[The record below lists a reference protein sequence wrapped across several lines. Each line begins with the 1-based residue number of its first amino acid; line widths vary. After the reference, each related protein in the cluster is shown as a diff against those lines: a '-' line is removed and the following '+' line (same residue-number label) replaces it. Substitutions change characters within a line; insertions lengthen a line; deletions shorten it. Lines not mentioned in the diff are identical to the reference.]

1 MKIPGMSLL
10 AGYLS
15 GLLLSRVILMLVGLT
30 ALILGLDLMVNAGS
44 LMRSHGGLEALG
56 RYAALRTPIIVSD
69 MIKIASLLAG
79 LLTFAGLIRH
89 GELAA
94 MWIAGLS
101 QLGLFRRLLSI
112 GLLLGALQFAVDDL
126 AVPDSVDAL
135 YAWGVGEYEKPR
147 ETGTEGGITWIHVG
161 NDILRVPTENIRGDS
176 LVDFSIFERN
186 AEGDLLGRLDVAS
199 AHYAAGRWQLR
210 DITITGVDGSAPR
223 HEATRDWLIALDP
236 ESLRHLAAHPR
247 YLPFDQIRR
256 FAAGDGQG
264 TWAPYLYQTWLY
276 EKLTT
281 CLIPLL
287 MLLLS
292 AALAQQT
299 QRAGR
304 LELLFLGGAA
314 IGFAFF
320 IFNGISL
327 AMGEVGLLP
336 PLLASAAPILAFAA
350 IAGSV
355 IYWNELKKRPR

>member
-1 MKIPGMSLL
+1 MSVL
-10 AGYLS
+10 AGYLT
-15 GLLLSRVILMLVGLT
+15 GLLLGRVALLLFGLT
-30 ALILGLDLMVNAGS
+30 AFILALDLMVNASS
-44 LMRSHGGLEALG
+44 LMNSPDGFEALA
-56 RYAALRTPIIVSD
+56 RYAGLRTPIIVSD
-69 MIKIASLLAG
+69 MIKIASLLGG

-101 QLGLFRRLLSI
+101 QVGLFRRLLPV

-126 AVPDSVDAL
+126 AVPGSVDAL

-147 ETGTEGGITWIHVG
+147 ETGGVEGTTWIHVG
-161 NDILRVPTENIRGDS
+161 DDIVRVPTENIHGDT
-176 LVDFSIFERN
+176 LGAFTIFQRN
-186 AEGDLLGRLDVAS
+186 AEGDLLGRLDVGS
-199 AHYAAGRWQLR
+199 AHYAGGTWQLR
-210 DITITGVDGSAPR
+210 DITLTGGDGSAPR
-223 HEATRDWLIALDP
+223 FEESRGWVIGLDP

-247 YLPFDQIRR
+247 HLSFDQIRR
-256 FAAGDGQG
+256 FADGDGQG

-281 CLIPLL
+281 CLVPLL

-320 IFNGISL
+320 IFNGVTL

-336 PLLASAAPILAFAA
+336 PLLASLAPLVAFTAV
-350 IAGSV
+350 AGSF
-355 IYWNELKKRPR
+355 IYWNELKKRPA

>member
-1 MKIPGMSLL
+1 MSVL

-15 GLLLSRVILMLVGLT
+15 GLLFSRFLLMLFGLV
-30 ALILGLDLMVNAGS
+30 ALVLGLDLMVNANS
-44 LMRSHGGLEALG
+44 LLRTHGGLEALA
-56 RYAALRTPIIVSD
+56 RYAGLRTPIIVSD

-79 LLTFAGLIRH
+79 LITFAGLIRH

-101 QLGLFRRLLSI
+101 QVGLFGRLLPV

-135 YAWGVGEYEKPR
+135 YEWGVGEYENPR
-147 ETGTEGGITWIHVG
+147 ESGTEGGITWIHVG
-161 NDILRVPTENIRGDS
+161 TDIVRVPTANIQGDR
-176 LVDFSIFERN
+176 LADFTVFERN
-186 AEGDLLGRLDVAS
+186 EEGDLLGRLDVAS
-199 AHYAAGRWQLR
+199 AQYSAGRWEMR
-210 DITITGVDGSAPR
+210 GVTVTGGDGSLPR
-223 HEATRDWLIALDP
+223 HEDSRTWVIGLDP

-247 YLPFDQIRR
+247 HLSFDQIRR
-256 FAAGDGQG
+256 FADGDGQG

-281 CLIPLL
+281 CLVPLL

-304 LELLFLGGAA
+304 LEMLFLSGAA
-314 IGFAFF
+314 IGFSFF
-320 IFNGISL
+320 IFNGITL

-336 PLLASAAPILAFAA
+336 PLLASLAPLVAFTAV
-350 IAGSV
+350 AGSV
-355 IYWNELKKRPR
+355 IYWHELKKRPT

>member
-1 MKIPGMSLL
+1 MSVLG
-10 AGYLS
+10 GYLT
-15 GLLLSRVILMLVGLT
+15 GLLLGRVALLLFGLT
-30 ALILGLDLMVNAGS
+30 GFLLGLDLMVNASS
-44 LMRSHGGLEALG
+44 LMNGPGGFEALA
-56 RYAALRTPIIVSD
+56 RYAGLRTPVIVSD
-69 MIKIASLLAG
+69 MIKIASLLGG

-101 QLGLFRRLLSI
+101 QVGLFRRLLPV

-147 ETGTEGGITWIHVG
+147 EAGGVEGTTWIHVG
-161 NDILRVPTENIRGDS
+161 DDIVRVPTENIRGDT
-176 LVDFSIFERN
+176 LGAFTIFQRN
-186 AEGDLLGRLDVAS
+186 AAGDLLGRLDVGS
-199 AHYAAGRWQLR
+199 AHYAGGAWELR
-210 DITITGVDGSAPR
+210 DITLTGGDGSAPR
-223 HEATRDWLIALDP
+223 YEASRDWTIGLDP
-236 ESLRHLAAHPR
+236 VSLGHLAAHPR
-247 YLPFDQIRR
+247 HLSFDQIRR
-256 FAAGDGQG
+256 FADGDGQG

-281 CLIPLL
+281 CLVPLL

-320 IFNGISL
+320 IFNGVTL

-336 PLLASAAPILAFAA
+336 PLLASLAPLVAFTAV
-350 IAGSV
+350 AGSV
-355 IYWNELKKRPR
+355 LTWNELKKRPG